1 MPANLDAQANQ
12 RELTMTN
19 LPNDVQHLSWAAE
32 RLSLGMSTTYR
43 IAERGELPGAFKVGG
58 QWRISVP
65 RFLREIH
72 GPEPDRLAVGT

>member
-1 MPANLDAQANQ
+1 
-12 RELTMTN
+12 MTN
-19 LPNDVQHLSWAAE
+19 LPNDVEHLSWAAK
-32 RLSLGMSTTYR
+32 RLDLGMSTTYR

-72 GPEPDRLAVGT
+72 GPAVDLQAVES